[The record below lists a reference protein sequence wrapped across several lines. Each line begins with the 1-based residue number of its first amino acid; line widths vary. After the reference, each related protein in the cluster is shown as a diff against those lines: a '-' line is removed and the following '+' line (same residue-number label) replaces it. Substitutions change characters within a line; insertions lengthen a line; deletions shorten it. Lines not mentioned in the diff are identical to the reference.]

1 MKSGAQLVTF
11 TFLRLGGQECPPPI
25 WADTKKRPGG
35 RFSKMQLE
43 INPAYR
49 PFFERRVPAVAPWR
63 ALNFGFD
70 LQITYT
76 VPLRFTT
83 WQSA

>member
-1 MKSGAQLVTF
+1 MKKATHWSLF
-11 TFLRLGGQECPPPI
+11 PKL
-25 WADTKKRPGG
+25 DRPTDAGLHP
-35 RFSKMQLE
+35 R
-43 INPAYR
+43 NAYR
-49 PFFERRVPAVAPWR
+49 PFFESRVPTVAPWR

-70 LQITYT
+70 LQITYK

>member
-1 MKSGAQLVTF
+1 MKNGSRRDVDQ
-11 TFLRLGGQECPPPI
+11 
-25 WADTKKRPGG
+25 
-35 RFSKMQLE
+35 
-43 INPAYR
+43 R
-49 PFFERRVPAVAPWR
+49 PFFESRVPGVAPWR

-76 VPLRFTT
+76 VPLRFTI